1 KTSYPLMAMIIGKS
15 RRRSMVKEYQSIKPR
30 VLALLER
37 ELPVLREKYGIETI
51 GIFGS
56 VSRGEDTPESDLDI
70 LYSFRP
76 EMDTYDNLLD
86 LGDFLEDLFQR
97 KVDLVSVEWMS
108 ERFRASVMTEA
119 IFCTRE
125 RGTA

>member
-1 KTSYPLMAMIIGKS
+1 MM
-15 RRRSMVKEYQSIKPR
+15 KEYQSIKPR

-37 ELPVLREKYGIETI
+37 ELPTLREKYGIETI
-51 GIFGS
+51 GVFGS
-56 VSRGEDTPESDLDI
+56 VSREEDTPESDVDVV
-70 LYSFRP
+70 YSFRP
-76 EMDTYDNLLD
+76 EMDTYENLLD
-86 LGDFLEDLFQR
+86 LGDFLEDLLQR

-108 ERFRASVMTEA
+108 EGLRVCVMREA